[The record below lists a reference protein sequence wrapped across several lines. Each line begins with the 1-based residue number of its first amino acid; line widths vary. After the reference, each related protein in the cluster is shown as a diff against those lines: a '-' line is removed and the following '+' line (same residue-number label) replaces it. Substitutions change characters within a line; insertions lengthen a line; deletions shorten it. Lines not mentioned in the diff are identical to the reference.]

1 MIGKPVF
8 QAEPHSG
15 DDFMTIIELGALGE
29 FLGAVGVI
37 ATLVYLAIQI
47 RQNTRSLNASQRL
60 ALAQTYQM
68 RSDGLQNMLVH
79 AASSTIGGI
88 IFKATEAGYP
98 DDIAALDTL
107 TAEEW
112 SRFRQWHIAQQAHW
126 DNMHF
131 QYQQGFLDEE
141 YYQDEFVKRVQRLW
155 PAWQAMR
162 LTGGRRSF
170 VDELRR
176 IDALRPQAD
185 ESETSSVE

>member
-1 MIGKPVF
+1 MSDKPVF
-8 QAEPHSG
+8 QSAPHSG

-29 FLGAVGVI
+29 FLGAIGVI
-37 ATLVYLAIQI
+37 ATLAYLAIQI

-88 IFKATEAGYP
+88 IYKATAAGYP

-176 IDALRPQAD
+176 IDALRPPATK
-185 ESETSSVE
+185 SETSGEE

>member
-1 MIGKPVF
+1 MNGKPVF

-15 DDFMTIIELGALGE
+15 DNFMTIIELGALGE
-29 FLGAVGVI
+29 FLGAIGVI
-37 ATLVYLAIQI
+37 ATLAYLAIQI

-88 IFKATEAGYP
+88 IYKATEAGYP
-98 DDIAALDTL
+98 DDISGLDTL

-176 IDALRPQAD
+176 IDALRPRAE
-185 ESETSSVE
+185 ESETSSGE

>member
-1 MIGKPVF
+1 MNGKPVF

-29 FLGAVGVI
+29 FLGAIGVI
-37 ATLVYLAIQI
+37 ATLAYLAIQI

-88 IFKATEAGYP
+88 IYKATEAGYP
-98 DDIAALDTL
+98 DDISGLDTL

-176 IDALRPQAD
+176 IDAMRPQAD
-185 ESETSSVE
+185 ESETSSEE